1 MANDGNAE
9 YLTQQV
15 TQERYMAKK
24 ALPFFMMK
32 KGMKEGSKAE
42 TAADKKMGVKF
53 PPKGKM
59 PAFKKGGAV
68 KKGC

>member
-1 MANDGNAE
+1 MTGLRAKREG
-9 YLTQQV
+9 T
-15 TQERYMAKK
+15 MAKK
-24 ALPFFMMK
+24 ALPPFMK

-42 TAADKKMGVKF
+42 QAADKKMGVKM
-53 PPKGKM
+53 PKGKM

>member
-1 MANDGNAE
+1 
-9 YLTQQV
+9 
-15 TQERYMAKK
+15 MAKK
-24 ALPFFMMK
+24 GLPPFMMK

-42 TAADKKMGVKF
+42 EAMDKKMGVKM
-53 PPKGKM
+53 PKGKM

>member
-1 MANDGNAE
+1 MA
-9 YLTQQV
+9 
-15 TQERYMAKK
+15 AKK
-24 ALPFFMMK
+24 GLPPFMMK

-42 TAADKKMGVKF
+42 EAMDRKQGVKM
-53 PPKGKM
+53 PKGKM

>member
-24 ALPFFMMK
+24 GLPPFMK

-42 TAADKKMGVKF
+42 QAADKKMGVKF

>member
-1 MANDGNAE
+1 
-9 YLTQQV
+9 
-15 TQERYMAKK
+15 MAKK
-24 ALPFFMMK
+24 GLPPFMK

-42 TAADKKMGVKF
+42 EAVDRKMGVKM
-53 PPKGKM
+53 PMKGKM

>member
-1 MANDGNAE
+1 
-9 YLTQQV
+9 
-15 TQERYMAKK
+15 MAKK
-24 ALPFFMMK
+24 ALPPFMK

-42 TAADKKMGVKF
+42 EAMDRKQEGSKAEEAVDRKQGVKF

>member
-1 MANDGNAE
+1 MTGLRAKREG
-9 YLTQQV
+9 T
-15 TQERYMAKK
+15 MAKK
-24 ALPFFMMK
+24 ALPPFMK